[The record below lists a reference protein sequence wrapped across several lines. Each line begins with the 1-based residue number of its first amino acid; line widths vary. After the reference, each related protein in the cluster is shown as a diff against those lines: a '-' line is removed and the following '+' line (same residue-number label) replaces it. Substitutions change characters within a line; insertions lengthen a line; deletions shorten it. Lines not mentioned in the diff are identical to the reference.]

1 MRLVRN
7 RSHIIYEHTP
17 TRNDRQIIIY
27 SQFKIL
33 RWKYKHLGKILKC
46 SKYILLASVNTD
58 NKGNSIFLLLLA
70 SYFSFIEFTLY
81 KAQDPLNVE
90 VT

>member
-17 TRNDRQIIIY
+17 TRNDRQIIGY

-33 RWKYKHLGKILKC
+33 RWKNKHLGKIFKF
-46 SKYILLASVNTD
+46 SMYILLASVNID
-58 NKGNSIFLLLLA
+58 YNDNSIFSVIA
-70 SYFSFIEFTLY
+70 S
-81 KAQDPLNVE
+81 
-90 VT
+90 